1 MTLSVDYFISFRSPF
16 SYLSIHRVA
25 QLEKDWDLDVVFRPV
40 YPAAVRNPGLFSNPQ
55 AGPYIFRDCHR
66 TAEYLGLPFQWPRPD
81 PIVQDLETMKIAD
94 EQPYIHRLTH
104 LGAEAA
110 RRGRGLSFYQEVSH
124 LIFGSGTE
132 DWHEGDH
139 LVAAAGRA
147 GLDLAEMDRAIET
160 DNAANE
166 ALIADNEAALDA
178 TGHWGVPVLAV
189 DGEPFFGQDRID
201 MALWRLKQKGLQP
214 RG

>member
-16 SYLSIHRVA
+16 SYLSCSRVVA
-25 QLEKDWDLDVVFRPV
+25 LEVDWDLSVNFRPV
-40 YPAAVRNPGLFSNPQ
+40 FPAAVRNPGLFSNPK
-55 AGPYIFRDCHR
+55 AGPYIFRDCAR
-66 TAEYLGLPFQWPRPD
+66 TAEYLDIPFAWPRPD

-94 EQPYIHRLTH
+94 DQPYIHRLTY

-110 RRGRGLSFYQEVSH
+110 RRGRGLPFYQEVSH
-124 LIFGSGTE
+124 LIFGGTE
-132 DWHEGDH
+132 NWHKGDH
-139 LVAAAGRA
+139 LAAAAGRA
-147 GLDLAEMDRAIET
+147 GLDLAEMDHAIET

-201 MALWRLKQKGLQP
+201 MVVWRLKQKGLQP